1 MFTELGDYR
10 DSKILADE
18 TWKHYAKEL
27 ERAELAKKQAEE
39 RAAAINGVIFVL
51 VVALIILT
59 PMISFFFKL

>member
-18 TWKHYAKEL
+18 TWKHYVKEL

-39 RAAAINGVIFVL
+39 RAAAIKGVIFVL
-51 VVALIILT
+51 VVAFILL
-59 PMISFFFKL
+59 MSLLSFITR